1 MYTELLNSK
10 DDATEGNQ
18 EVAVS
23 DIALSNELEHR
34 EQEMVPAN
42 DNSSH
47 AESWHKLHMG
57 SKKLR

>member
-1 MYTELLNSK
+1 MYTELLNLK

-18 EVAVS
+18 EVAAS
-23 DIALSNELEHR
+23 DIALSDELEHR

-47 AESWHKLHMG
+47 AELA
-57 SKKLR
+57 